1 MDGHCEDSE
10 EEDLV
15 VVEGLDEAT
24 GFAGEVHLASGG
36 PCGRRSGCGK
46 RFWCGNK
53 LCWLGTAGWGMSLG
67 FVIRLG
73 SGRT

>member
-36 PCGRRSGCGK
+36 PCGRRSGY
-46 RFWCGNK
+46 GNK
-53 LCWLGTAGWGMSLG
+53 LSWLGTAGWGMSLG

-73 SGRT
+73 SRRT